1 MMIATERQFMFEM
14 MAGSRKQERM
24 LEFFGLLA
32 LRRTPEKKDS
42 KSRPE
47 MAASQPQHGKVVSQK
62 SLKLRK
68 FF

>member
-1 MMIATERQFMFEM
+1 MFEM
-14 MAGSRKQERM
+14 MAGSRKQERT

-32 LRRTPEKKDS
+32 LRRTTEKKDS

-47 MAASQPQHGKVVSQK
+47 MVAAQRQRGKVVSQK